1 MWVNLRKYFV
11 SGLLVFL
18 PVALTVFLFIW
29 VISFADGLLG
39 DYIQP
44 LIKHY
49 LGFYIPGLGL
59 LVGVILI
66 ILIGFFATQFIG
78 AKLHGAVEKVL
89 LRLPFF
95 KQVYPAFKEIA
106 SFFFSQKKLAF
117 KTAVVVQYPSK
128 GIYSIGF
135 LTNESSEKIKDLT
148 GEDLCN
154 VFISSSPSP
163 FTGFAVMMRRKDII
177 VTDISIEEAAKFIV
191 SGGVVNPQ

>member
-1 MWVNLRKYFV
+1 MWINLRKYFV

-29 VISFADGLLG
+29 VIGFADGLLG

-44 LIKHY
+44 YIKEY

-59 LVGVILI
+59 LIGVLLI

-78 AKLHGAVEKVL
+78 AKLHGAVEKIL

-106 SFFFSQKKLAF
+106 NFFFSQKRLAF
-117 KTAVVVQYPSK
+117 KKAVIVEYPSK
-128 GIYSIGF
+128 GIYSFGF
-135 LTNESSEKIKDLT
+135 LTNESSEKLKSLT

-163 FTGFAVMMRRKDII
+163 FTGFTVMVRKKDII
-177 VTDISIEEAAKFIV
+177 MTEISIEEAAKFIV